1 MNVSEIHQREK
12 KRQDVRKATYKEIY
26 DQATRK
32 VRRSVDV
39 GAHYAM
45 FEIPSFVMGMPSFDR
60 TKALAYI
67 KRQFE
72 NGGFNVTHVSG
83 WELMISWSKAKTNAS
98 SSPAPSEA
106 PAPQGDEMDYTSF
119 LNLKKTAERLRNSK

>member
-12 KRQDVRKATYKEIY
+12 KRLDVRKAIYAEIY
-26 DQATRK
+26 EQAKRK

-60 TKALAYI
+60 SKALQYI

-72 NGGFNVTHVSG
+72 NGGFTVTHVAG
-83 WELMISWSKAKTNAS
+83 WELMISWSKPRQERCAEEQ
-98 SSPAPSEA
+98 PERLQ
-106 PAPQGDEMDYTSF
+106 QGDDSDFSSF
-119 LNLKKTAERLRNSK
+119 INLRKTAERLKQRK

>member
-26 DQATRK
+26 EQATRK

-60 TKALAYI
+60 SKALLYI

-83 WELMISWSKAKTNAS
+83 WELMISWSK
-98 SSPAPSEA
+98 PRQQQQQQQQHSE
-106 PAPQGDEMDYTSF
+106 PQSQQGDDSDFSSF
-119 LNLKKTAERLRNSK
+119 INLRKTAERLKQRK